1 MSDIRHELLD
11 EVQKFFVGPRTDD
24 DPLPVG
30 NAPLDIY
37 TSGILFPMDA
47 PLEDADN
54 DNEDDLSTDREDRT
68 VEEESDKFLKQNSIG
83 LRVQLNDSV
92 KKIRIEID
100 YGKYFKN
107 GNGIWERMSLDE
119 KNKIHEIDLSNQEFS
134 HVDILDSLKKPES
147 KLSWTI
153 HADNVLNVF
162 LENPTFWAVPEEKTD
177 EKSKGVKKDPVGY
190 EVLRELNNSN
200 TIFQPVIS
208 IHSVETSSSF
218 KPISTGSK
226 YYSSPEDD
234 LFDMLYKNKKVFGAG
249 YGCAAEWDEGDNP
262 ASVRTSIIPTFH
274 DDEIAKF
281 SNDDPLRPSSV
292 DMYDL
297 GCFESLDD
305 HQANRETVGKK
316 LSPLISQY
324 GNWIDKQ
331 TEVAKKKFEGN
342 EYEDL
347 ANDNLAKCRQIHK
360 RMKTGLDILTDVKN
374 DPDNKII
381 KSFVLANRAMLY
393 QRIHFNYALRNFKGK
408 EKQEWPAPKPE
419 LAYWYPFQIAFLLIS
434 ISGISD
440 KKHDDN
446 LITDLIW
453 FPTGGGKTEAYLG
466 VASFAMILRRL
477 KGDTEDGLGVSV
489 IMRYTLR
496 LLTLQQFE
504 RASTLICALEFL
516 RRKVRG
522 TDLGSE
528 PFLIGLWVGYSLTP
542 NLYENSK
549 DALDA
554 LRDNPHLTP
563 ADGSPCQTNY
573 CPWCGKRM
581 TPFNYKF
588 DFKTKWTLA
597 RCSNDTSPCIFTDS
611 SFDPK
616 TSLPVVTVDS
626 DIYTRCPSM
635 IISTV
640 DKFARLPFRPEIAN
654 IFGRASRRCSIH
666 GFLPHGKYKSC
677 TVVGDG
683 NHRDGKV
690 QYVRSNFPPDLI
702 IQDELHLISGPLG
715 TMVGLYESAVD
726 FLTMGTCDGKT
737 TRPKVIAS
745 TATIK
750 GAKDQVRKIFN
761 KPSTLSFPPP
771 GIDRE
776 DSFFWWETGKKGK
789 MFVGLSFSQ
798 RSGKYALAKLY
809 AALLQKIYILKQA
822 KKFQEKE
829 IDQYWTLVGYYNSI
843 RELGGANR
851 LVEDDVVKNMG
862 FLADAIYGN
871 KNNIRDPGSPENG
884 IDELTGRKT
893 QREINEI
900 RDKLEKSL
908 PDKDVISVLLATNM
922 ISVGIDIDRL
932 SLMTVN
938 GQPKSA
944 TEYIQAT
951 GRIGRRAEFPGSVF
965 VLLNPYKPR
974 DLSHY
979 ENFVGFHNTM
989 QKHVEPS
996 SLTPFSIPAYTR
1008 AIHAVFISMMR
1019 LSNHFLAEKTQAND
1033 FEISEGESA
1042 TKFLLERFK
1051 SVEQVDENSQSYKD
1065 FEKKVVTFQEQWQ
1078 KFIQEVDDNT
1088 SLDETV
1094 WYNNPY
1100 DPYHKEQEKNP
1111 SVLMIEFAKRGEQK
1125 SDKFP
1130 ISTPESFRDVEQQLE
1145 MEYV

>member
-1 MSDIRHELLD
+1 MSDVREELLD
-11 EVQKFFVGPRTDD
+11 EVKKFFVGPRTDD
-24 DPLPVG
+24 DPLPPG
-30 NAPLDIY
+30 NAPLDMY

-47 PLEDADN
+47 PLDDADK
-54 DNEDDLSTDREDRT
+54 DEDGIDESDREDT
-68 VEEESDKFLKQNSIG
+68 SVEEESEKFLKQNSIG
-83 LRVQLNDSV
+83 IRVQLKNSV

-107 GNGIWERMSLDE
+107 GDGVWERTPLDQ
-119 KNKIHEIDLSNQEFS
+119 KNKIHEVDLSNQEVS
-134 HVDILDSLKKPES
+134 HIDIFDSLKKPEA

-153 HADNVLNVF
+153 HADGVLNVF
-162 LENPTFWAVPEEKTD
+162 LENPTYWEVPEEKTD
-177 EKSKGVKKDPVGY
+177 EKSKEGKKDPINY
-190 EVLRELNNSN
+190 EVLKTLNNSN
-200 TIFQPVIS
+200 TIFQPEIA
-208 IHSVETSSSF
+208 ICSVENSSSF
-218 KPISTGSK
+218 EPISTGSK

-249 YGCAAEWDEGDNP
+249 YGCAAEWGGEDNP
-262 ASVRTSIIPTFH
+262 SSVRTNIIPTYQ

-281 SNDDPLRPSSV
+281 SDDDPDRPSSV

-305 HQANRETVGKK
+305 HLKNRETVMEK
-316 LSPLISQY
+316 LSPLIFQY
-324 GNWIDKQ
+324 GNWIEKQ
-331 TEVAKKKFEGN
+331 TEIAKKKFVGN

-347 ANDNLAKCRQIHK
+347 ANENLSRCRQIHK
-360 RMKTGLDILTDVKN
+360 RMKAGLDILTDEKN

-393 QRIHFNYALRNFKGK
+393 QRIHFNYALGNFKGK
-408 EKQEWPAPKPE
+408 KKQEWPSPKPG
-419 LAYWYPFQIAFLLIS
+419 LAQWYPFQIAFLLIS
-434 ISGISD
+434 VSGISD

-466 VASFAMILRRL
+466 VASFTMILRRMR
-477 KGDTEDGLGVSV
+477 GDVEEGLGVSV

-516 RRKVRG
+516 RRKVPNSN
-522 TDLGSE
+522 LGNE
-528 PFLIGLWVGYSLTP
+528 PFLLGLWVGYSLTP
-542 NLYENSK
+542 NLYETSEE
-549 DALDA
+549 ALKI
-554 LRDNPHLTP
+554 LRDSPHLTP

-581 TPFNYKF
+581 TPSNYKF
-588 DFKTKWTLA
+588 DSKTKWTLA

-611 SFDPK
+611 SFLPQ

-635 IISTV
+635 IIATV

-654 IFGRASRRCSIH
+654 IFGRAARRCSIH
-666 GFLPHGKYKSC
+666 GFLPHAKYKSC
-677 TVVGDG
+677 NVVGDG

-690 QYVRSNFPPDLI
+690 QYVRSKFPPDLI

-726 FLTMGTCDGKT
+726 FLTQDTSDGKT
-737 TRPKVIAS
+737 TGPKVIAS

-750 GAKDQVRKIFN
+750 GAKEQVRKIFN
-761 KPSTLSFPPP
+761 KPNTLSFPPP

-809 AALLQKIYILKQA
+809 AALLQKIHILRQT

-829 IDQYWTLVGYYNSI
+829 IDQYWTLVGYFNSF

-871 KNNIRDPGSPENG
+871 KNNTRDPGTPENG

-965 VLLNPYKPR
+965 VLFNPYKPR

-979 ENFVGFHNTM
+979 ENFGGFHNTM

-1008 AIHAVFISMMR
+1008 GIHAVFISMMR
-1019 LSNHFLAEKTQAND
+1019 LSNHILAEKKSAND
-1033 FEISEGESA
+1033 FEVSDGESA
-1042 TKFLLERFK
+1042 TKFLLERFM
-1051 SVEQVDENSQSYKD
+1051 SVEQVDETSQSYKD
-1065 FEKKVVTFQEQWQ
+1065 FEKKIVTFQEQWE
-1078 KFIQEVDDNT
+1078 KFIHDVDDDT
-1088 SLDETV
+1088 SLAETV